1 MIIMSLL
8 STYWKKQQHM
18 LVMHIGSLTKRKD
31 YSFKILFQW
40 VCPSLCCLFHCVVD
54 YTFLNF
60 SYNFFKPFLKV
71 WKWRVDNVK
80 KNQKIPTNKW
90 RKSQAEWGIEIREE
104 NERGQDIRLE
114 HVMNN
119 CEVQAGTKVEVS
131 RKHQLHMKNVLQ
143 LGIS

>member
-18 LVMHIGSLTKRKD
+18 LVMHIGSLTMRMD

-40 VCPSLCCLFHCVVD
+40 VCPSLCCLIHCVVD

-60 SYNFFKPFLKV
+60 SYNFFKSFLKV

-80 KNQKIPTNKW
+80 RIKKIPTNKW
-90 RKSQAEWGIEIREE
+90 RKRQAGWGIKMREGKW
-104 NERGQDIRLE
+104 RGHVLRLE
-114 HVMNN
+114 HMMNN

-143 LGIS
+143 LDIS